1 MDVRLKA
8 TSIHQHAIG
17 MRENYGNSGGNSG
30 AIQGNS
36 GAFSAI
42 RVPGGCQNARHGG
55 NSRPGE
61 FAFIKLKGRE

>member
-1 MDVRLKA
+1 MEPPMEMPD
-8 TSIHQHAIG
+8 QHGSG

-42 RVPGGCQNARHGG
+42 RVPGGCQNASVAAIRAPE
-55 NSRPGE
+55 SLP
-61 FAFIKLKGRE
+61 L